1 MKSLKQFYFQV
12 TLAVFGMCVLPV
24 SSAFAAAAG
33 MPWEGPLTQLLN
45 SLTGP
50 ISRII
55 GAVCIIV
62 LGFGLAF
69 SEGGSFAKKA
79 LWVVMGLAISFNAV
93 SWGLGFLGFGGGL
106 AI

>member
-1 MKSLKQFYFQV
+1 MSVRKCFKLW
-12 TLAVFGMCVLPV
+12 LAPV
-24 SSAFAAAAG
+24 YGLILATASNAFAAAAG

-50 ISRII
+50 ISRVI

-79 LWVVMGLAISFNAV
+79 LWVVMGLGISFNAV
-93 SWGLGFLGFGGGL
+93 AWGLGFLGFGGGL